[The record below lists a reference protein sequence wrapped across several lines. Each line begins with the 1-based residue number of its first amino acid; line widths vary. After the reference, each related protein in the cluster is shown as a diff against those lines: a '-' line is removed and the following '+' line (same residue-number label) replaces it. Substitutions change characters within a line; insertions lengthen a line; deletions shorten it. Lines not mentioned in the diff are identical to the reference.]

1 MSLRRNRPL
10 QRLVRRQWHGPLRLV
25 RESHSPIAQPRC
37 RSRDHRLAD
46 LSTSPAVSPHRRK
59 WCAGRRQFARRRC
72 KHTLCQRT
80 SEEPSRNP
88 RLSVERFAVQAATTI
103 GATCGIPADAGPNQ
117 FVYNVNAP
125 ECAGNMCM
133 KPIVQPG
140 ATGPSNTT
148 AFCTASCSQD
158 SDCAGQNR
166 DPGNPLDTRCARGFA
181 CGVLF
186 VKGALCCQKFCIC
199 QDFLGPSG
207 LMTPI
212 ACQGDAASSC
222 NL

>member
-1 MSLRRNRPL
+1 MAGMAFTRARY
-10 QRLVRRQWHGPLRLV
+10 
-25 RESHSPIAQPRC
+25 
-37 RSRDHRLAD
+37 SRASAVVVLLLTATSCGSGRVSTDAPSIPDAVDAD
-46 LSTSPAVSPHRRK
+46 
-59 WCAGRRQFARRRC
+59 AGA
-72 KHTLCQRT
+72 
-80 SEEPSRNP
+80 N
-88 RLSVERFAVQAATTI
+88 TTI